1 MSKRARA
8 WTPAFPSRMNKRPRR
23 VRDAA
28 EALNP
33 FAGLAVIAGSGR
45 RPGVAGR
52 HGTCDLPLLPPHK
65 AKMKANAWAGTS
77 LRPRKFLHPLVG
89 VAYGPRNT
97 CAVDTFLTLMQHA
110 LTSKERRLLM
120 ELAPAST
127 SSATSASSCCCS
139 SSSCASCTSRVS
151 AHAAS
156 PNPMTALRAA
166 LKVLRQGKSSEVA
179 KRKWFR
185 YLCRPVEADDDDDD
199 VVVVG
204 VRSREGA
211 TAPGSSKARRNSSS
225 RSSARS
231 SADAGPSVDTQRV
244 TMNRHAKPGAG
255 PPVDPPAQPECI
267 ECRCFCSCPNCLS
280 GLCVKCPRC
289 PCKTPCLMGH
299 CFGVMEQFFAHLLPN
314 SVSESPFHFR
324 TLAVWQCADCD
335 YTYRASTHTAHLPLL
350 LQAADVAALLRN
362 GVAAEVSRRDH
373 TPASPRTPQA
383 RYQAHAHR
391 MHAAGACQ
399 RLGVP

>member
-1 MSKRARA
+1 MWRSSRRRVGVPPTLMPKRLATPRRGERGT
-8 WTPAFPSRMNKRPRR
+8 TPAFPSRMNKRPRR
-23 VRDAA
+23 VRNAA

-33 FAGLAVIAGSGR
+33 FAGLTVIAGSGR
-45 RPGVAGR
+45 RPGVEGR
-52 HGTCDLPLLPPHK
+52 HGTCELPLLPPPK
-65 AKMKANAWAGTS
+65 AKMKANACAGTS
-77 LRPRKFLHPLVG
+77 LRPRKVLHPLVG

-110 LTSKERRLLM
+110 LTSKEKRLLM
-120 ELAPAST
+120 KLTPTST
-127 SSATSASSCCCS
+127 SSATSAYSCCCS
-139 SSSCASCTSRVS
+139 SSCSSSCCCSCSFASSRVS

-156 PNPMTALRAA
+156 PNPMTARRAA
-166 LKVLRQGKSSEVA
+166 LKILRQSSESSEVA

-185 YLCRPVEADDDDDD
+185 YLCRPVEADDDDEDD

-204 VRSREGA
+204 VRSGD
-211 TAPGSSKARRNSSS
+211 ARRNSSS

-231 SADAGPSVDTQRV
+231 SADAGPSVDMQSV
-244 TMNRHAKPGAG
+244 TMKRPAKPGAG
-255 PPVDPPAQPECI
+255 PPVDPPAQPECV
-267 ECRCFCSCPNCLS
+267 ECRCSCSCPNCLS

-289 PCKTPCLMGH
+289 QCKTPCLMGH

-350 LQAADVAALLRN
+350 LQAADVAALLRI

-373 TPASPRTPQA
+373 
-383 RYQAHAHR
+383 
-391 MHAAGACQ
+391 
-399 RLGVP
+399 